1 MFWQLRQQDKYQ
13 NRMRLGS
20 RRPPWGQKAI
30 LGMVRRPL
38 LRNGPPWKLPPLEKG
53 GVFTRDPRSL
63 ERLLFIF
70 FLTFLFFTL
79 CCRLLLL
86 LLLLLFLLLLLYLLL
101 HSAVVVVVVVV
112 SFVGVVVVVV
122 VVCGLLLHLLA

>member
-63 ERLLFIF
+63 EQTVSATSR
-70 FLTFLFFTL
+70 TL
-79 CCRLLLL
+79 KSSLRSCTAGPNAANSSAS
-86 LLLLLFLLLLLYLLL
+86 LLFLLLLLLYVP
-101 HSAVVVVVVVV
+101 HSYACEQ
-112 SFVGVVVVVV
+112 GPALMR
-122 VVCGLLLHLLA
+122 GN